1 MKDSKYFNINDTDI
15 NKIRVS
21 EAKVFTKEN
30 KSYKHHIFY
39 EDGDEYIPLNIC
51 FSKTLGGYYNDKE
64 YEDGNVSKSMNFVI
78 DDDGLINRIN
88 DIFEHIEEKL
98 DTVLQDP
105 IYKSEI
111 NHCLRT
117 KTYKRTRLNKEGCKN
132 IHIVPNKNIKYEWKP
147 LLQIQAIYYAQED
160 KKVIF
165 YYPQIRLEQ
174 CGYKDFIEYNIAQKD
189 FMFTDSEP
197 EWEEEFNDDN
207 DRDEQSY
214 FNVLII
220 T

>member
-88 DIFEHIEEKL
+88 NIFKHIEEKL
-98 DTVLQDP
+98 DIVLQECF
-105 IYKSEI
+105 YQSEF
-111 NHCLRT
+111 NCYLRT
-117 KTYKRTRLNKEGCKN
+117 KTYNRRRLNKKGCKD
-132 IHIVPNKNIKYEWKP
+132 IHDVPNKNITYECKP
-147 LLQIQAIYYAQED
+147 LLQVQSIYYAKEED
-160 KKVIF
+160 KKIIF
-165 YYPQIRLEQ
+165 YYSQIQLEQ
-174 CGYKDFIEYNIAQKD
+174 SGYKDFIEYNIAQKD
-189 FMFTDSEP
+189 FMFTDSQ
-197 EWEEEFNDDN
+197 
-207 DRDEQSY
+207 R
-214 FNVLII
+214 
-220 T
+220 